1 MFRDDLSN
9 RLIHLSKGSYEE
21 AKSTFYKIMKDGK
34 LIGSNEA
41 ARGDDKVICFSE
53 APISKLSTILA
64 NPNAHNM
71 RYRPFGVM
79 YEKSYLFEKGARPVI
94 YQTNTEYD
102 LLNSEQKYRHVRFEP
117 SKGIDWTWEREWR
130 IRADELDLD
139 EEKVTLIVPNR
150 SIEEEMKSDHH
161 ARISRASMLTSFGPN
176 IVGKFSW
183 HFIVLEDL
191 GVDIPSE

>member
-21 AKSTFYKIMKDGK
+21 AKNTFFKIINAGK
-34 LIGSNEA
+34 LLGSSEA

-64 NPNAHNM
+64 NPNAYNI

-79 YEKSYLFEKGARPVI
+79 YEKSYLFEKGARPAI
-94 YQTNTEYD
+94 YQTNAEYD

-117 SKGIDWTWEREWR
+117 SNNIDWTWEREWR
-130 IRADELDLD
+130 IRADELDLED
-139 EEKVTLIVPNR
+139 EKVTLIVPNR
-150 SIEEEMKSDHH
+150 SIEDEMKNEHH
-161 ARISRASMLTSFGPN
+161 ARISNASMIMEFGPHV
-176 IVGKFSW
+176 VGKFPW

-191 GVDIPSE
+191 GVEIPRE